1 MKKPLD
7 RGEIPKFARFLNEK
21 PDTVRKWWEREKLND
36 FITDKKIDHEA
47 AAAAI
52 YGRVAPK
59 QAMSVS
65 HRWEKERRQPGPAPD
80 HLEPEPDRPPEPTT
94 PPEPEQ
100 ADAINNYLRES
111 LGDVEKLDIHELQRR
126 NELEKLL
133 LARLRRAE
141 IEKTVVPVAFVQKEV
156 GDMCLI
162 IKNGMMNFPDRL
174 SAMLAVED
182 DPAAIKKT
190 LKDECRFLLQQFSD
204 EFLEMEGY
212 KSE

>member
-1 MKKPLD
+1 MRFFELFQEGKIKRASIDVLGKP
-7 RGEIPKFARFLNEK
+7 P
-21 PDTVRKWWEREKLND
+21 
-36 FITDKKIDHEA
+36 
-47 AAAAI
+47 
-52 YGRVAPK
+52 
-59 QAMSVS
+59 
-65 HRWEKERRQPGPAPD
+65 
-80 HLEPEPDRPPEPTT
+80 
-94 PPEPEQ
+94 
-100 ADAINNYLRES
+100 
-111 LGDVEKLDIHELQRR
+111 
-126 NELEKLL
+126 
-133 LARLRRAE
+133 
-141 IEKTVVPVAFVQKEV
+141 EV